1 MPSGTYLTGEQIT
14 YIREH
19 FANTPNKEL
28 AKTLGISISC
38 INYQAHHMGLRK
50 SREHSRKMHHLSGM
64 ACAAVGG
71 GITLTPEMIRRRSES
86 WKKRY
91 QADRARLTFG
101 LEQKTKIRVRLEPRA
116 KVCQRKYLLN
126 RGYIIDDRA
135 LVAYYT
141 EDTKRATRL
150 EAIGRGTK
158 GKIHSYYDFKLWQQ

>member
-1 MPSGTYLTGEQIT
+1 MPIGRYLTKEEKA

-19 FANTPNKEL
+19 FPNKSNKEL
-28 AKTLGISISC
+28 ASEMGLSVSC

-50 SREHSRKMHHLSGM
+50 SRAHSRKMHHLSGM

-91 QADRARLTFG
+91 LADRARLTFG

-150 EAIGRGTK
+150 EEIGRGAK
-158 GKIHSYYDFKLWQQ
+158 GKIRSFYDFAPWQQ